1 MGQGPSGP
9 RATFVISRGRL
20 FWPEQNGQQAFRQLL
35 FPGNLLAS
43 AGRSLSAPSG
53 LLTWFSVPLR
63 TEQKS
68 RRYRERSGVVKG
80 RQRAWS
86 PVCVSLAL
94 RAQGLAAAVC
104 DAAGGR
110 ESVDNVSLVTLAQD
124 SADRPGLASSSQRLC
139 VTGQCWK
146 TSTKQAGQIPR
157 LPIEPPWERAGGPQR
172 FWSGRCACARMCA
185 RVSRNAQVTPATR
198 QRSPYFLGLPSEG
211 HRLLREEID
220 HNSESPSPDCTCPEL
235 TSFIS
240 RKQFYLIASWSF

>member
-80 RQRAWS
+80 RQRAWP
-86 PVCVSLAL
+86 PVCASLAL

-146 TSTKQAGQIPR
+146 TSAKQAGQIPR

-172 FWSGRCACARMCA
+172 FWSGRWACA
-185 RVSRNAQVTPATR
+185 
-198 QRSPYFLGLPSEG
+198 
-211 HRLLREEID
+211 
-220 HNSESPSPDCTCPEL
+220 
-235 TSFIS
+235 
-240 RKQFYLIASWSF
+240 

>member
-86 PVCVSLAL
+86 PVCLSLAL

-110 ESVDNVSLVTLAQD
+110 ERVDNVSLVTLAQD

-146 TSTKQAGQIPR
+146 TSTEQAGQIPR
-157 LPIEPPWERAGGPQR
+157 LPIEPPWARAGGPQR
-172 FWSGRCACARMCA
+172 FWSGRCA
-185 RVSRNAQVTPATR
+185 RVRV
-198 QRSPYFLGLPSEG
+198 
-211 HRLLREEID
+211 
-220 HNSESPSPDCTCPEL
+220 CPEML
-235 TSFIS
+235 RLPQPPGRGHPTFSGCLPKAIDSSEKKSITTLRAPAPTVRAQSSHHSFPES
-240 RKQFYLIASWSF
+240 NFT